1 MLLNLTELSS
11 EPLHEQISRQVAEKI
26 TMDELA
32 AGSVLLPANTLA
44 REQRVSVNTVKRPM
58 TNSRNMGL
66 SKQNRKVVIIF
77 PN

>member
-32 AGSVLLPANTLA
+32 AGFCTSPGQHAG
-44 REQRVSVNTVKRPM
+44 KR
-58 TNSRNMGL
+58 TESQCQYRKTGL
-66 SKQNRKVVIIF
+66 
-77 PN
+77 